1 MLAYPSGGR
10 QRVFR
15 AYLRATNMSDRQNP
29 SGSGTGYALD
39 DRVALIT
46 GAAGGIGVAI
56 ARRFARAGAHVA
68 VADIKS
74 ESACQVASD
83 LRRFGHRAI
92 GLGGDVS
99 RSTDA
104 DAIVSAA
111 LSEFGRIDILV
122 NNAGLMGRV
131 APLWELHDA
140 DWNQVIG
147 IDLTSV
153 FLMSRAVISH
163 MRSRRSG
170 CIVSVSSIAGKEGTP
185 RLIPYSVAKAG
196 IIAFTK
202 ALGKEVVADGVRV
215 NCVAPGVIETPL
227 LDQLPPEAT
236 QLMLSKSPMGR
247 FGTADEV
254 AAVVHFL
261 ASDDAS
267 FITAQCFDASGGRA
281 TY

>member
-1 MLAYPSGGR
+1 
-10 QRVFR
+10 
-15 AYLRATNMSDRQNP
+15 MSDRQNP
-29 SGSGTGYALD
+29 SGSGAQYALD
-39 DRVALIT
+39 ERVALIT

-74 ESACQVASD
+74 ESARQVAGD
-83 LRRFGHRAI
+83 LRRFGRRAI
-92 GLGGDVS
+92 GVGGDVS

-104 DAIVSAA
+104 DAIVRAA

-131 APLWELHDA
+131 APLWELHDE

-147 IDLTSV
+147 VDLTSV

-170 CIVSVSSIAGKEGTP
+170 CIVSVASIAGKEGTP

-202 ALGKEVVADGVRV
+202 ALGKEVIGDGIRV